1 MAFNSKLILPKYI
14 QARQALMDYSLKML
28 DSLGTGNK
36 SRSKIRKFNVMSMWI
51 DYIGNSLSAASS
63 KSAVSPS
70 AISVDIL
77 EVGVSQFE
85 KVVLSIETAAGKL
98 IPLCISRPLHEYIG
112 ATGGAAYDFTYRIN
126 RSADYPDI
134 RTHNITATYTG
145 GIIKVSLPK
154 GALFNNAV
162 VVAHPNLITLQS
174 STAVGGVDAV
184 SASVLHSDD
193 TQDKIIKLL
202 DILAIELDIV
212 YKTDK
217 QILTDSLIDRSR
229 IVERRDSRISLDG
242 KNSLS
247 DEHNRNL
254 EL

>member
-51 DYIGNSLSAASS
+51 DYIGNSLSAAPS
-63 KSAVSPS
+63 KAAVSPS

-77 EVGVSQFE
+77 EVSASLE
-85 KVVLSIETAAGKL
+85 EVVLSVETAAGKL
-98 IPLCISRPLHEYIG
+98 IPLCISSPLHEYSG
-112 ATGGAAYDFTYRIN
+112 SSGGAAYNLAYRIN
-126 RSADYPDI
+126 RSADYPAI
-134 RTHNITATYTG
+134 RTHNITAVYKG

-184 SASVLHSDD
+184 SVSVLHSDD
-193 TQDKIIKLL
+193 AQDKITKLL
-202 DILAIELDIV
+202 DLLAIELDIV
-212 YKTDK
+212 YKTEK

>member
-1 MAFNSKLILPKYI
+1 M
-14 QARQALMDYSLKML
+14 
-28 DSLGTGNK
+28 
-36 SRSKIRKFNVMSMWI
+36 
-51 DYIGNSLSAASS
+51 
-63 KSAVSPS
+63 
-70 AISVDIL
+70 
-77 EVGVSQFE
+77 
-85 KVVLSIETAAGKL
+85 
-98 IPLCISRPLHEYIG
+98 
-112 ATGGAAYDFTYRIN
+112 
-126 RSADYPDI
+126 
-134 RTHNITATYTG
+134 
-145 GIIKVSLPK
+145 
-154 GALFNNAV
+154 

-202 DILAIELDIV
+202 DVLAIELDIV